1 MKERISMEYAN
12 KTEEKI
18 NNPHPKKSK
27 MKCIQCPECGEEI
40 LMVPTLK
47 KMIEAIE
54 NHVSTH
60 KKQPSIE
67 TDVTTLK
74 PGLIRIDLTEQVL
87 EQASEMLEVSQ
98 KPPLWLQRE

>member
-1 MKERISMEYAN
+1 MGYPD
-12 KTEEKI
+12 KTEEEII
-18 NNPHPKKSK
+18 NSPSRKSK
-27 MKCIQCPECGEEI
+27 MKCIRCPECGEEI

-60 KKQPSIE
+60 KKQPSVEI
-67 TDVTTLK
+67 DAPTLK
-74 PGLIRIDLTEQVL
+74 PGLIRTDLTEQVL
-87 EQASEMLEVSQ
+87 EQASETLEVSQ

>member
-1 MKERISMEYAN
+1 MEHAN
-12 KTEEKI
+12 KTDEKI
-18 NNPHPKKSK
+18 NNSYPKKST
-27 MKCIQCPECGEEI
+27 MRCIQCPECGEDI

-74 PGLIRIDLTEQVL
+74 PGLIRSDLTEQVL

-98 KPPLWLQRE
+98 KPPVWLQRE